1 MVKVIR
7 KAPIVIVVL
16 TAIATA
22 FGAIPQSSR
31 GGEIDRLSIEG
42 HRLLDRGDYD
52 QALAV
57 FDRILRLFPLNI
69 DARIDYALTLLC
81 MGRFDDALIEYDK
94 ALFVDSRNIVSLLG
108 KSQAFLSI
116 YEYDLSLPWLDRTL
130 TIDPKCHVAYQ
141 KSAWARLGLNQ
152 DERALEDLNQAIAL
166 AVREPAS
173 VRSGYLLSRASV
185 EMRLGRTPIA
195 ENDVDAAI
203 ELVPE
208 GYAGFATRG
217 ELLDRLGRH
226 EDATNDYK
234 TALRLGPKIEPVAP
248 SYNGPR
254 IKLVTIAGVRGRS
267 SGLSA
272 MGFCNERLGN
282 PLAAIKFFDL
292 AITIDPKN
300 ASAYVARAFARF
312 TRGDLNG
319 TRDDIVA
326 AHELDKQDANTLLL
340 RTALDAIEKPGESI
354 YAAHAYVDLRSWSDP
369 EAMTAAIIGSMGAIR
384 AEHRDDADPLLDDA
398 GKPLHDTDWP
408 KPILKY
414 LKRFIDEKTLIEA
427 AATNDQKS
435 EAHAYLAIE
444 LSFAGKRVQAAEQL
458 EWLVKN
464 GNKRSLSYDL
474 AINEFR
480 RSNPELIAKI
490 FPAPPAETPRTK
502 DAIKAAKRK
511 TRTAPTRK
519 KQGKSR

>member
-7 KAPIVIVVL
+7 KTPIVVVIAV
-16 TAIATA
+16 AIAAVGT
-22 FGAIPQSSR
+22 IPRRSE

-42 HRLLDRGDYD
+42 HRLLDRGDYV

-57 FDRILRLFPLNI
+57 FDRILKLFPLNI
-69 DARIDYALTLLC
+69 NARIDLALTLLC

-94 ALFVDSRNIVSLLG
+94 ALFVDSKNIVSLLG

-116 YEYDLSLPWLDRTL
+116 YEYDLSLPWLEKTL
-130 TIDPKCHVAYQ
+130 AIDPGCHVAYQ

-166 AVREPAS
+166 AEREPAN

-185 EMRLGRTPIA
+185 EMRLNRTPIA
-195 ENDVDAAI
+195 EKDVDAAI
-203 ELVPE
+203 ELAPE
-208 GYAGFATRG
+208 GYAGYATRG

-234 TALRLGPKIEPVAP
+234 TALRLGPKIEAVAP

-267 SGLSA
+267 SSLSA

-282 PLAAIKFFDL
+282 PSAAIKFFDM
-292 AITIDPKN
+292 AIAIDPRN

-312 TRGDLNG
+312 TRGDLKG
-319 TRDDIVA
+319 ARDDVVA
-326 AHELDKQDANTLLL
+326 AHELDQHDANSSLL
-340 RTALDAIEKPGESI
+340 RAAIDAIEKPGESI
-354 YAAHAYVDLRSWSDP
+354 YAARAYIDLRSWSDP
-369 EAMTAAIIGSMGAIR
+369 ESTTAAIIGAIGAIR
-384 AEHRDDADPLLDDA
+384 AEHREDADPLLDEA
-398 GKPLHDTDWP
+398 GKPLQETDWP

-414 LKRFIDEKTLIEA
+414 LKREIDEQKLIEV
-427 AATNDQKS
+427 AATPDQKS
-435 EAHAYLAIE
+435 EAHAYLAVN
-444 LSFAGKRVQAAEQL
+444 LSIAGKHADAAEHL
-458 EWLVKN
+458 KRLVEN

-480 RSNPELIAKI
+480 RADPESIAKL
-490 FPAPPAETPRTK
+490 FPAPPADAPRTK
-502 DAIKAAKRK
+502 AAVKTSKRK
-511 TRTAPTRK
+511 TRPTPTRK
-519 KQGKSR
+519 KPGNSR